1 MASQIEMRLMGTAED
16 LERWAWF
23 LDLMESKGL
32 ITILEKSKPY
42 ANRGD
47 SKLFRLYVKIT
58 LNAE

>member
-1 MASQIEMRLMGTAED
+1 MTSQIDMRLAGTQED
-16 LERWAWF
+16 LDRWIWF

-47 SKLFRLYVKIT
+47 SKLMRLYIKIT